1 MQVREL
7 VKILKECDQDLNVF
21 LFNEDE
27 SELYELD
34 TIDDSLTDRV
44 DINFQPRSV

>member
-7 VKILKECDQDLNVF
+7 IEILKECDQDLTVF

-34 TIDDSLTDRV
+34 TIDDSLADRV
-44 DINFQPRSV
+44 DINFVPRSV